1 MNQVFHHD
9 KLESNEEIRALLC
22 KIMQS
27 LEENKQK
34 FETMSRIKHK
44 DEEPSTNAQNPL
56 KYSLKGGRCTD
67 KALSALM
74 KRDVLS
80 EKVQMKK
87 EFLIAFNVVE
97 TKERVQYWKMK
108 ENGEEGEEVSESDL
122 KPGKYLRGLKK
133 IGDDNSVVYMF
144 EELVEVI

>member
-1 MNQVFHHD
+1 MFHHE
-9 KLESNEEIRALLC
+9 KLESNEEIRVLLC

-34 FETMSRIKHK
+34 FETMSRIKPR

-67 KALSALM
+67 KALSAQL

-97 TKERVQYWKMK
+97 TKERAQYWKMK
-108 ENGEEGEEVSESDL
+108 ANGE
-122 KPGKYLRGLKK
+122 
-133 IGDDNSVVYMF
+133 
-144 EELVEVI
+144 